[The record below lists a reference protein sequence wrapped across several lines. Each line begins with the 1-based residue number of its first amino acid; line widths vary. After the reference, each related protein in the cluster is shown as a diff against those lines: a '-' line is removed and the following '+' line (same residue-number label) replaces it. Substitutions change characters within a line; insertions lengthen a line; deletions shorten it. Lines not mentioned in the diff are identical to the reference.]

1 VTLHPEFKTPVLS
14 FGLHPADSLIME
26 SKEGGPAPKRIRLR
40 YAGNCSCGTALPA
53 GTLAGYDR
61 LSKLVVCLSC
71 LEVEDVS
78 VAVVESIPAAV
89 VPGTAGGSAQAEFD
103 RRSGRRE
110 ARIRAAHPKLGG
122 LILALSEDPQSTR
135 AWASGAKGEVTVGAR
150 LEGLAGDGVL
160 VLHDR
165 RIPGSRANIDH
176 LAVGPSGVFVIDAKR
191 YVDAK
196 VEIRRTGGWRSE
208 AVEQLWVGGRD
219 RTKLVTGLGQQVA
232 AVYEAL
238 EPLPEFAHV
247 SVQPALAFVEA
258 IFPMFG
264 SLEIAGVPVTGLRGM
279 AKLVRRPGPL
289 AEAQRE
295 QLHRQL
301 ADKLPAYQQ

>member
-1 VTLHPEFKTPVLS
+1 VIRWLVLS
-14 FGLHPADSLIME
+14 LALQDAESLIME
-26 SKEGGPAPKRIRLR
+26 SVDGGTAVKRMRLR
-40 YAGNCSCGTALPA
+40 YAGVCSCGTDLPA
-53 GTLAGYDR
+53 GTLAGYAR
-61 LSKLVVCLSC
+61 LTKLVVCLTC
-71 LEVEDVS
+71 LDGEDVAI
-78 VAVVESIPAAV
+78 AVVESVPAAV
-89 VPGTAGGSAQAEFD
+89 VPGTAGRSAQAEFD

-110 ARIRAAHPKLGG
+110 ERIRAAHPKLGG
-122 LILALSEDPQSTR
+122 LILALSDDPQSTR
-135 AWASGAKGEVTVGAR
+135 AWASGAKGEVKVGAR
-150 LEGLAGDGVL
+150 LDGARGRRGVL

-176 LAVGPSGVFVIDAKR
+176 VAVGPSGVFVIDAKR

-196 VEIRRTGGWRSE
+196 VEVRRTGGWRSV

-238 EPLPEFAHV
+238 EDLPEFAHV
-247 SVQPALAFVEA
+247 TVQPAVAFVEA
-258 IFPMFG
+258 LFPMFG

-289 AEAQRE
+289 TEDQRQ
-295 QLHRQL
+295 QLHRHL
-301 ADKLPAYQQ
+301 AHKLPAYQR